1 MSLFSPLLEQ
11 LVHALRCLPGVGP
24 KSAQRMAFHLL
35 ARERD
40 GGRYLANM
48 LQQSMEL
55 IHRCKQCQGFSEK
68 TRCDLCIN
76 PRRDQGLLCIVESPA
91 DVLAMEQTGYRGLY
105 FVLHGHLSPID
116 GIGPSEIGIEQLKR
130 LLTEKMPKEI
140 ILATNP
146 TVEGDATAQYIAQTA
161 KPMQIPCS
169 RLAHGV
175 PIGGE
180 IEYVDGTTLAHAFAG
195 REAIS

>member
-48 LQQSMEL
+48 LQQAMEL

-68 TRCDLCIN
+68 KICDLCTN
-76 PRRDQGLLCIVESPA
+76 PRRDHAILCVVESPA
-91 DVLAMEQTGYRGLY
+91 DVMAMEQTGYRGLY

-116 GIGPSEIGIEQLKR
+116 GIGPSEIGLEKLKKF
-130 LLTEKMPKEI
+130 LQEISPKEI
-140 ILATNP
+140 VLATNP
-146 TVEGDATAQYIAQTA
+146 TVEGDATAQYIVQLT
-161 KPMQIPCS
+161 KPFQIPCS

-180 IEYVDGTTLAHAFAG
+180 IEFVDGNTLAHAFAG
-195 REAIS
+195 REIVS

>member
-1 MSLFSPLLEQ
+1 MSTLSPLLEQ
-11 LVHALRCLPGVGP
+11 LIHALRCLPGVGP
-24 KSAQRMAFHLL
+24 KSAQRMALHLL
-35 ARERD
+35 ARNRD

-48 LQQSMEL
+48 LQQAMEL
-55 IHRCKQCQGFSEK
+55 IHRCEQCQNFSEK
-68 TRCDLCIN
+68 KHCNVCTN
-76 PRRDQGLLCIVESPA
+76 PRRDAELLCIVESPA

-116 GIGPSEIGIEQLKR
+116 GIGPNEIGIKALKQW
-130 LLTEKMPKEI
+130 LSKSPPKEI

-146 TVEGDATAQYIAQTA
+146 TVEGDATAQYIVQMT
-161 KPMQIPCS
+161 KPLGMPCS

-180 IEYVDGTTLAHAFAG
+180 IEYVDGNTLAHAFAG
-195 REAIS
+195 RERVT